1 MCSPVLH
8 SIEGLLV
15 GDVVHE
21 DEAHGTPVVGCG
33 DSSVPFL
40 PRRVL
45 WKRRQMREDTHKL
58 HRVETSSAIVQSSP
72 PEAQREVGASPETQE
87 VRKSQPAGLH

>member
-8 SIEGLLV
+8 GIEGLLV

-45 WKRRQMREDTHKL
+45 WKKRRMREDIH
-58 HRVETSSAIVQSSP
+58 VSSTEWKRALRLSSP
-72 PEAQREVGASPETQE
+72 APLRPRE
-87 VRKSQPAGLH
+87 K